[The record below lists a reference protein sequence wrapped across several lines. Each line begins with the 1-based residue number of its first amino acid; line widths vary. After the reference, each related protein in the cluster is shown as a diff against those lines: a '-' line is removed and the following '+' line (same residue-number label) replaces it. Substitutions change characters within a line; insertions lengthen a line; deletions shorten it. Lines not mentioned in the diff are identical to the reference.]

1 MSTIY
6 DNMGNGSEDKSA
18 LDEVFGRSA
27 NKYEEPVV
35 IKNAGPEM
43 PVQEVIET
51 SPSDLREYRQQ
62 IDTAKKA
69 LNLVDDVVLKSY
81 LKRLDSMD
89 IASMPEA
96 EGVDSCIVLFKINRM
111 VYEEDEFATDKF
123 ISAISSMSFADCSVF
138 LVIDGYRD
146 KTDFYLGVKNNDPK
160 RTTASVADTFK
171 SSLVGQ
177 FPGIDIEDCSIVEKG
192 KKSSLQE
199 QVLRR
204 ISNASSLSS
213 YVGIPAFKDE
223 DGKYDN
229 KNYVQG
235 TEKLAQAMQGKR
247 YTAIILAS
255 NLTTDVVTEIRN
267 GYETIYSQLS
277 PMSTQQLAYST
288 NESLANAINRSKG
301 VTQGKTKTQTIG
313 ESYTNGTS
321 NSHSKSDSE
330 TKKSKIAVGSSVLG
344 GFLAAVGTGL
354 RITDAGA
361 AIGLPLMA
369 AGGAMSA
376 FGAAGKSKTSGTT
389 DTYGTSQSDTENRS
403 MSDAESHSETF
414 TDSLGK
420 TATIGSS
427 KNYTLTIHNKHIEEL
442 MKRIDQELERISMSE
457 STGLWS
463 VASYFFSYDNDFA
476 SAESA
481 STIFKSIMQGEE
493 SGVETSAINSWIDN
507 SQKMKMLTNSV
518 CHLSHPV
525 FRNNL
530 TVNGENIKV
539 ENSSLLSSKELA
551 MLLSLPHK
559 SVPGFP
565 VVEHVSL
572 AKEVIR
578 NNESLMKREV
588 SLGCIFDLGKAY
600 TENRVKLDV
609 KSLTQHVFVTG
620 STGCGKSETIYK
632 LINETKQVGTKFL
645 VIEPAKGEYKNVF
658 GDVNVFG
665 TNPLIMPLLRINP
678 FSFPAGVHVLEHI
691 DRLTEIFNVCWPMY
705 SAMPAVL
712 KKAMLDAYES
722 CGWDLRLSV
731 NRLSQ
736 GEDVYPSFL
745 DLFLSLEKVITESAY
760 SEEVKSNYSGALLTR
775 VESLTNGL
783 NGEIFSVNEL
793 SNMVLFDENCI
804 IDLSRVGSQ
813 ETKSLI
819 MGILI
824 MRLSEYRMTGA
835 NTPNSAL
842 KHLTVLE
849 EAHNI
854 LKRVSTE
861 QSQEGSNM
869 AGKSVEMITN
879 AIAEMRTYGEGFVI
893 VDQSPT
899 SVDKAAIKNTN
910 TKIVMRLPD
919 EDDRKVSGKAA
930 GMNDKQIDE
939 IAKLPTG
946 VAVVYQNDWVSPVL
960 CKIDRMEDSRVIFN
974 EQKDSILE
982 LNSEN
987 DIKNIIE
994 FLLAGQTENTQKA
1007 FDVIQIEKS
1016 VRAFYMP
1023 SKVRMAL
1030 LDTIEEYKRNNN
1042 TSLWNSVSIYD
1053 LSSLLTDLL
1062 GIRKEFGKCVKQY
1075 YQSKELNKKLTD
1087 LVKTRVPLD
1096 YVSCRYCL
1104 KCLFADFSLH
1114 SSANK
1119 KMAEEWLI
1127 NNSKWLNLIFDKDE
1141 YGI

>member
-43 PVQEVIET
+43 PVQKVLET
-51 SPSDLREYRQQ
+51 SPSDLCEYRQQ
-62 IDTAKKA
+62 IDMAKNA

-96 EGVDSCIVLFKINRM
+96 EGVDSSIVLFKINRM

-177 FPGIDIEDCSIVEKG
+177 FPGIDIDDCSIVEKG

-313 ESYTNGTS
+313 ESHTNGTS

-344 GFLAAVGTGL
+344 GVLAAVGTGL
-354 RITDAGA
+354 TITGAGA

-376 FGAAGKSKTSGTT
+376 VGAAGKSKTSGTT

-525 FRNNL
+525 FWNNL

-551 MLLSLPHK
+551 ILLSLPHK

-678 FSFPAGVHVLEHI
+678 FSFPTGVHVLEHI

-960 CKIDRMEDSRVIFN
+960 CKIDRMENSRVIFN

-987 DIKNIIE
+987 DINYIIE

-1007 FDVIQIEKS
+1007 FDIIQIEKS
-1016 VRAFYMP
+1016 VRAFNMP

-1030 LDTIEEYKRNNN
+1030 LDTIEEYKKNNHI
-1042 TSLWNSVSIYD
+1042 SLWNSVSIYD

-1062 GIRKEFGKCVKQY
+1062 GIRKEFEKCVRQY
-1075 YQSKELNKKLTD
+1075 CQSKELNKKLTD

-1127 NNSKWLNLIFDKDE
+1127 NNSK
-1141 YGI
+1141 

>member
-27 NKYEEPVV
+27 DKYEE

-43 PVQEVIET
+43 PVQKVIET

-62 IDTAKKA
+62 IDTAKNA

-96 EGVDSCIVLFKINRM
+96 EGVDYSIVLFKINRM
-111 VYEEDEFATDKF
+111 VYEEDEFATEKF
-123 ISAISSMSFADCSVF
+123 ISAISSMSYADCSVF

-177 FPGIDIEDCSIVEKG
+177 FPGIDIDDCSIVEKG

-301 VTQGKTKTQTIG
+301 VTQGKTKTHTIG
-313 ESYTNGTS
+313 ESHTNGTS
-321 NSHSKSDSE
+321 SSHSKSDSE
-330 TKKSKIAVGSSVLG
+330 TKKSKTAVCCSVLG
-344 GFLAAVGTGL
+344 GVLSAVGFGLMSTG
-354 RITDAGA
+354 AGA
-361 AIGLPLMA
+361 AIGMPLMVMA

-376 FGAAGKSKTSGTT
+376 VGAAGKSKTTGTT

-481 STIFKSIMQGEE
+481 ATIFKSIMQGEE

-507 SQKMKMLTNSV
+507 SQKMKMLTSSV

-678 FSFPAGVHVLEHI
+678 FSFPTGVHVLEHI

-731 NRLSQ
+731 NRLSR

-960 CKIDRMEDSRVIFN
+960 CKIDRMENSRVIFN

-987 DIKNIIE
+987 DINYIIE
-994 FLLAGQTENTQKA
+994 FLLAGHTENTQKA
-1007 FDVIQIEKS
+1007 FDIIQIEKS
-1016 VRAFYMP
+1016 VRAFNMP

-1030 LDTIEEYKRNNN
+1030 LDTIEEYKKNNHI
-1042 TSLWNSVSIYD
+1042 SLWNSVSIYD

-1062 GIRKEFGKCVKQY
+1062 GIRKEFEKCVRQY
-1075 YQSKELNKKLTD
+1075 CQSKELNKKLTD

-1096 YVSCRYCL
+1096 YVSCRYCM

-1114 SSANK
+1114 SSTNK

-1127 NNSKWLNLIFDKDE
+1127 NNSK
-1141 YGI
+1141 

>member
-1 MSTIY
+1 M
-6 DNMGNGSEDKSA
+6 
-18 LDEVFGRSA
+18 
-27 NKYEEPVV
+27 
-35 IKNAGPEM
+35 
-43 PVQEVIET
+43 
-51 SPSDLREYRQQ
+51 
-62 IDTAKKA
+62 
-69 LNLVDDVVLKSY
+69 VDDVVLKSY

-96 EGVDSCIVLFKINRM
+96 EGVDFSIVLFKINKM

-177 FPGIDIEDCSIVEKG
+177 FPGIDIDDCSIVEKG

-313 ESYTNGTS
+313 ESHTNGTS
-321 NSHSKSDSE
+321 NSHSKSNSE
-330 TKKSKIAVGSSVLG
+330 TKKSKTAVGCSVLG
-344 GFLAAVGTGL
+344 GVLSVVGFGLSATG
-354 RITDAGA
+354 AGA
-361 AIGLPLMA
+361 AIGIPLMA

-376 FGAAGKSKTSGTT
+376 VGATGKSKTSGTT

-481 STIFKSIMQGEE
+481 ATIFKSIMQGEE

-559 SVPGFP
+559 SVPGFS

-632 LINETKQVGTKFL
+632 LISETKQVGTKFL

-678 FSFPAGVHVLEHI
+678 FSFPTGVHVLEHI

-731 NRLSQ
+731 NRLSR

-960 CKIDRMEDSRVIFN
+960 CKIDRMENSRVIFN

-982 LNSEN
+982 LNSE
-987 DIKNIIE
+987 
-994 FLLAGQTENTQKA
+994 
-1007 FDVIQIEKS
+1007 
-1016 VRAFYMP
+1016 
-1023 SKVRMAL
+1023 MAL
-1030 LDTIEEYKRNNN
+1030 I
-1042 TSLWNSVSIYD
+1042 I
-1053 LSSLLTDLL
+1053 
-1062 GIRKEFGKCVKQY
+1062 
-1075 YQSKELNKKLTD
+1075 
-1087 LVKTRVPLD
+1087 
-1096 YVSCRYCL
+1096 
-1104 KCLFADFSLH
+1104 
-1114 SSANK
+1114 
-1119 KMAEEWLI
+1119 
-1127 NNSKWLNLIFDKDE
+1127 
-1141 YGI
+1141 

>member
-43 PVQEVIET
+43 PVQKVLET
-51 SPSDLREYRQQ
+51 SPSDLCEYRQQ
-62 IDTAKKA
+62 IDMAKNA

-96 EGVDSCIVLFKINRM
+96 EGVDSSIVLFKINRM

-146 KTDFYLGVKNNDPK
+146 KTDFYMGVKNNDSK
-160 RTTASVADTFK
+160 RTTVSVADTFK

-177 FPGIDIEDCSIVEKG
+177 FPGIDIEDCSIIDRG
-192 KKSSLQE
+192 KNSSLQE

-235 TEKLAQAMQGKR
+235 TEKLAQAMPGKR

-277 PMSTQQLAYST
+277 PMATQQLAYST

-313 ESYTNGTS
+313 ESHTNGTS
-321 NSHSKSDSE
+321 SSHGKSDSE
-330 TKKSKIAVGSSVLG
+330 TKKSKTAVGCSVLG
-344 GFLAAVGTGL
+344 GVLSAVGLGLSATG
-354 RITDAGA
+354 AGA
-361 AIGLPLMA
+361 AIGIPLMA
-369 AGGAMSA
+369 AGGVMSA
-376 FGAAGKSKTSGTT
+376 VGATGKSKTSGTT

-442 MKRIDQELERISMSE
+442 TKRIDQELERISMSE

-525 FRNNL
+525 FWNNL

-678 FSFPAGVHVLEHI
+678 FSFPTGVHVLEHI

-731 NRLSQ
+731 NRLSR

-745 DLFLSLEKVITESAY
+745 DLFLSLEKVITELAY

-960 CKIDRMEDSRVIFN
+960 CKIDRMENSRVIFN

-987 DIKNIIE
+987 DINYIIE

-1007 FDVIQIEKS
+1007 FDII
-1016 VRAFYMP
+1016 
-1023 SKVRMAL
+1023 L
-1030 LDTIEEYKRNNN
+1030 LPLHLE
-1042 TSLWNSVSIYD
+1042 TSLN
-1053 LSSLLTDLL
+1053 
-1062 GIRKEFGKCVKQY
+1062 
-1075 YQSKELNKKLTD
+1075 ELVNG
-1087 LVKTRVPLD
+1087 
-1096 YVSCRYCL
+1096 C
-1104 KCLFADFSLH
+1104 
-1114 SSANK
+1114 
-1119 KMAEEWLI
+1119 
-1127 NNSKWLNLIFDKDE
+1127 
-1141 YGI
+1141 

>member
-6 DNMGNGSEDKSA
+6 DNMGNDSEDKSA

-43 PVQEVIET
+43 PVQKVLET
-51 SPSDLREYRQQ
+51 SPSDLCEYRQQ
-62 IDTAKKA
+62 IDMAKNA

-96 EGVDSCIVLFKINRM
+96 EGVDSSIVLFKINRM

-171 SSLVGQ
+171 SSLMGQ

-313 ESYTNGTS
+313 ESHTNGTS

-344 GFLAAVGTGL
+344 GVLAAVGTGL
-354 RITDAGA
+354 TITGAGA

-376 FGAAGKSKTSGTT
+376 VGAAGKSKTSGTT

-403 MSDAESHSETF
+403 MSDAKSHSETF

-525 FRNNL
+525 FWNNL

-678 FSFPAGVHVLEHI
+678 FSFPTGVHVLEHI

-731 NRLSQ
+731 TRLSR

-793 SNMVLFDENCI
+793 SNIVLFDENCI

-960 CKIDRMEDSRVIFN
+960 CKIDRMENSRVIFN

-987 DIKNIIE
+987 DINYIIE

-1007 FDVIQIEKS
+1007 FDIIQIEKS
-1016 VRAFYMP
+1016 VRAFNMP

-1030 LDTIEEYKRNNN
+1030 LDTIEEYKKNNYI
-1042 TSLWNSVSIYD
+1042 SLWNSVSIYD

-1062 GIRKEFGKCVKQY
+1062 GIRKEFEKCVRQY
-1075 YQSKELNKKLTD
+1075 CQSKELNKKLTD

-1127 NNSKWLNLIFDKDE
+1127 NNSK
-1141 YGI
+1141 

>member
-507 SQKMKMLTNSV
+507 FQKMKMLTNSV

-960 CKIDRMEDSRVIFN
+960 CKIDRMENSRVIFN

-987 DIKNIIE
+987 DINYIIE

-1007 FDVIQIEKS
+1007 FDIIQIEKS
-1016 VRAFYMP
+1016 VRAFNMP

-1030 LDTIEEYKRNNN
+1030 LDTIEEYKKNNHI
-1042 TSLWNSVSIYD
+1042 SLWNSVSIYD

-1062 GIRKEFGKCVKQY
+1062 GIRKEFEKCVRQY
-1075 YQSKELNKKLTD
+1075 CQSKELNKKLTD

-1127 NNSKWLNLIFDKDE
+1127 NNSK
-1141 YGI
+1141 

>member
-6 DNMGNGSEDKSA
+6 DNMGNDSEDKSA

-35 IKNAGPEM
+35 IKNAGSEM
-43 PVQEVIET
+43 PVQKVIET

-62 IDTAKKA
+62 IETAKNA

-96 EGVDSCIVLFKINRM
+96 EGVDSSIVLFKINRM

-177 FPGIDIEDCSIVEKG
+177 FPGINIDDCSIVEKG

-229 KNYVQG
+229 NNYVQG

-267 GYETIYSQLS
+267 GYEMIYSQLS
-277 PMSTQQLAYST
+277 PMATQQLAYST

-313 ESYTNGTS
+313 ESHTNGTS
-321 NSHSKSDSE
+321 SSHSKSDSE
-330 TKKSKIAVGSSVLG
+330 TKKSKTAVGCSVLG
-344 GFLAAVGTGL
+344 GVLSAVGLGLSATG
-354 RITDAGA
+354 AGA
-361 AIGLPLMA
+361 AIGIPLMA

-376 FGAAGKSKTSGTT
+376 VGATGKSKTSGTT

-481 STIFKSIMQGEE
+481 ATIFKSIMQGEE

-678 FSFPAGVHVLEHI
+678 FSFPTGVHVLEHI

-824 MRLSEYRMTGA
+824 MRLSEYRMIGA

-960 CKIDRMEDSRVIFN
+960 GKIDRMEDSRVIFY

-1016 VRAFYMP
+1016 VRAFNMP

-1030 LDTIEEYKRNNN
+1030 LDTIAEYKNNN
-1042 TSLWNSVSIYD
+1042 NISLWNSVSIYD

-1062 GIRKEFGKCVKQY
+1062 DIRKEFEKCVRQY
-1075 YQSKELNKKLTD
+1075 CQSKELNKKLTD
-1087 LVKTRVPLD
+1087 LVKTRVSLD

-1127 NNSKWLNLIFDKDE
+1127 NNSK
-1141 YGI
+1141 

>member
-6 DNMGNGSEDKSA
+6 DNMGNGSKDKSA

-35 IKNAGPEM
+35 IKNADPEM
-43 PVQEVIET
+43 PVQKVIET

-62 IDTAKKA
+62 IDTAKNA

-96 EGVDSCIVLFKINRM
+96 EGVDSSIVLFKINRM

-177 FPGIDIEDCSIVEKG
+177 FPGIDIDDCSIVEKG

-277 PMSTQQLAYST
+277 PMATRQLAYST

-313 ESYTNGTS
+313 KSHTNGTS
-321 NSHSKSDSE
+321 SSHSKSYSE
-330 TKKSKIAVGSSVLG
+330 TKKSKTAVGCSVLG
-344 GFLAAVGTGL
+344 GVLSAVGFGLSSTG
-354 RITDAGA
+354 AGA
-361 AIGLPLMA
+361 AIGIPLMA
-369 AGGAMSA
+369 AGGVMSA
-376 FGAAGKSKTSGTT
+376 VGAAGKSKTSGTT

-525 FRNNL
+525 FWNNL

-572 AKEVIR
+572 AKEVIH
-578 NNESLMKREV
+578 NNEGLMKREV

-678 FSFPAGVHVLEHI
+678 FSFPTGVHVLEHI

-722 CGWDLRLSV
+722 CGWDLRFSV
-731 NRLSQ
+731 NRLSR

-960 CKIDRMEDSRVIFN
+960 CKIDRMENSRVIFN

-987 DIKNIIE
+987 DINYIIE

-1007 FDVIQIEKS
+1007 FDIIQIKKS
-1016 VRAFYMP
+1016 VRAFNMP

-1030 LDTIEEYKRNNN
+1030 LDTIEEYKKNNHI
-1042 TSLWNSVSIYD
+1042 SLWNSVSIYD

-1062 GIRKEFGKCVKQY
+1062 GIRKEFEKCVRQY
-1075 YQSKELNKKLTD
+1075 CQSKELNKKLTD
-1087 LVKTRVPLD
+1087 LVKTRVTLD

-1127 NNSKWLNLIFDKDE
+1127 NNSK
-1141 YGI
+1141 

>member
-6 DNMGNGSEDKSA
+6 DNMGNDSEDKSA

-43 PVQEVIET
+43 PVQKVIET

-62 IDTAKKA
+62 IDTAKNA

-96 EGVDSCIVLFKINRM
+96 EGVDSSIVLFKINRM

-177 FPGIDIEDCSIVEKG
+177 FPGINIDDCSIVEKG

-229 KNYVQG
+229 NNYVQG

-267 GYETIYSQLS
+267 GYEMIYSQLS
-277 PMSTQQLAYST
+277 PMATQQLAYST

-313 ESYTNGTS
+313 ESHTNGTS
-321 NSHSKSDSE
+321 SSHSKSDSE
-330 TKKSKIAVGSSVLG
+330 TKKSKTAVGCSVLG
-344 GFLAAVGTGL
+344 GVLSAVGLGLSATG
-354 RITDAGA
+354 AGA
-361 AIGLPLMA
+361 AIGIPLMA

-376 FGAAGKSKTSGTT
+376 VGATGKSKTSGTT

-481 STIFKSIMQGEE
+481 ATIFKSIMQGEE

-678 FSFPAGVHVLEHI
+678 FSFPTGVHVLEHI

-824 MRLSEYRMTGA
+824 MRLSEYRMIGA

-960 CKIDRMEDSRVIFN
+960 CKIDRMEDSRVIFY

-1016 VRAFYMP
+1016 VRAFNMP

-1030 LDTIEEYKRNNN
+1030 LDTIEEYKNNN
-1042 TSLWNSVSIYD
+1042 NISLWNSVSIYD

-1062 GIRKEFGKCVKQY
+1062 DIRKEFEKCVRQY
-1075 YQSKELNKKLTD
+1075 CQSKELNKKLTD
-1087 LVKTRVPLD
+1087 LVKTRVSLD

-1127 NNSKWLNLIFDKDE
+1127 NNSK
-1141 YGI
+1141 

>member
-6 DNMGNGSEDKSA
+6 DNMGNDSEDKSA

-43 PVQEVIET
+43 PVQKVLET
-51 SPSDLREYRQQ
+51 SPSDLCEYRQQ
-62 IDTAKKA
+62 IDMAKNA

-81 LKRLDSMD
+81 LKRLDGMD

-96 EGVDSCIVLFKINRM
+96 EGVDSSIVLFKINRM

-171 SSLVGQ
+171 SSLMGQ

-313 ESYTNGTS
+313 ESHTNGTS

-344 GFLAAVGTGL
+344 GVLAAVGTGL
-354 RITDAGA
+354 TITGAGA

-376 FGAAGKSKTSGTT
+376 VGAAGKSKTSGTT

-403 MSDAESHSETF
+403 MSDAKSHSETF

-525 FRNNL
+525 FWNNL

-678 FSFPAGVHVLEHI
+678 FSFPTGVHVLEHI

-731 NRLSQ
+731 NRLSR

-793 SNMVLFDENCI
+793 SNIVLFDENCI

-960 CKIDRMEDSRVIFN
+960 CKIDRMENSRVIFN

-987 DIKNIIE
+987 DINYIIE

-1007 FDVIQIEKS
+1007 FDIIQIEKS
-1016 VRAFYMP
+1016 VRAFNMP

-1030 LDTIEEYKRNNN
+1030 LDTIEEYKKNNYI
-1042 TSLWNSVSIYD
+1042 SLWNSVSIYD

-1062 GIRKEFGKCVKQY
+1062 GIRKEFEKCVRQY
-1075 YQSKELNKKLTD
+1075 CQSKELNKKLTD

-1127 NNSKWLNLIFDKDE
+1127 NNSK
-1141 YGI
+1141 

>member
-6 DNMGNGSEDKSA
+6 DNMGNGSEDKYA

-43 PVQEVIET
+43 PVQKVLET
-51 SPSDLREYRQQ
+51 SPSDLCEYRQQ
-62 IDTAKKA
+62 IDMAKNA

-96 EGVDSCIVLFKINRM
+96 EGVDSSIVLFKINRM

-160 RTTASVADTFK
+160 RTTASVAVTFK

-177 FPGIDIEDCSIVEKG
+177 FPGIDIDDCSIVEKG

-313 ESYTNGTS
+313 ESHTNGTS

-344 GFLAAVGTGL
+344 GVLAAVGTGL
-354 RITDAGA
+354 TITGAGA

-376 FGAAGKSKTSGTT
+376 VGAAGKSKTSGTT

-525 FRNNL
+525 FWNNL

-600 TENRVKLDV
+600 IENRVKLDV

-678 FSFPAGVHVLEHI
+678 FSFPTGVHVLEHI

-1053 LSSLLTDLL
+1053 LSSLLADLL

-1127 NNSKWLNLIFDKDE
+1127 NNSK
-1141 YGI
+1141 

>member
-27 NKYEEPVV
+27 DKYEE

-43 PVQEVIET
+43 PVQQVIET

-62 IDTAKKA
+62 IDTAKNA

-89 IASMPEA
+89 IVSMPKA
-96 EGVDSCIVLFKINRM
+96 EGVDYSIVLFKINRM

-177 FPGIDIEDCSIVEKG
+177 FPGIDIDDCSIVEKG

-277 PMSTQQLAYST
+277 PMATQQLAYST

-301 VTQGKTKTQTIG
+301 VTQGKTKTHTIG
-313 ESYTNGTS
+313 ESHTNGTS
-321 NSHSKSDSE
+321 SSHSKSDSE
-330 TKKSKIAVGSSVLG
+330 TKKSKTAVCCSVLG
-344 GFLAAVGTGL
+344 GVLSAVGFGLMSTG
-354 RITDAGA
+354 AGA
-361 AIGLPLMA
+361 AIGMPLMA

-376 FGAAGKSKTSGTT
+376 VGAAGKSKTTGTT

-403 MSDAESHSETF
+403 TSDAESHSETF

-481 STIFKSIMQGEE
+481 ATIFKSIMQGEE

-578 NNESLMKREV
+578 NNESVIKREV

-600 TENRVKLDV
+600 TENHVKLDV

-632 LINETKQVGTKFL
+632 LINETKQVGAKFL

-678 FSFPAGVHVLEHI
+678 FSFPTGVHVLEHI

-722 CGWDLRLSV
+722 CGWDLRLSI
-731 NRLSQ
+731 NRLSR

-960 CKIDRMEDSRVIFN
+960 CKIDRMENSRVIFN

-1007 FDVIQIEKS
+1007 FDIIQIEKS
-1016 VRAFYMP
+1016 VRAFNMP

-1030 LDTIEEYKRNNN
+1030 LDTIEEYKKNNHI
-1042 TSLWNSVSIYD
+1042 SLWNSVSIYD

-1062 GIRKEFGKCVKQY
+1062 GIRKEFEKCVRQY
-1075 YQSKELNKKLTD
+1075 CQSKELNKKLTD

-1127 NNSKWLNLIFDKDE
+1127 NNSK
-1141 YGI
+1141 

>member
-1 MSTIY
+1 M
-6 DNMGNGSEDKSA
+6 
-18 LDEVFGRSA
+18 
-27 NKYEEPVV
+27 
-35 IKNAGPEM
+35 
-43 PVQEVIET
+43 
-51 SPSDLREYRQQ
+51 
-62 IDTAKKA
+62 
-69 LNLVDDVVLKSY
+69 
-81 LKRLDSMD
+81 
-89 IASMPEA
+89 
-96 EGVDSCIVLFKINRM
+96 
-111 VYEEDEFATDKF
+111 
-123 ISAISSMSFADCSVF
+123 
-138 LVIDGYRD
+138 
-146 KTDFYLGVKNNDPK
+146 
-160 RTTASVADTFK
+160 
-171 SSLVGQ
+171 
-177 FPGIDIEDCSIVEKG
+177 
-192 KKSSLQE
+192 
-199 QVLRR
+199 
-204 ISNASSLSS
+204 
-213 YVGIPAFKDE
+213 
-223 DGKYDN
+223 
-229 KNYVQG
+229 QG

-277 PMSTQQLAYST
+277 PMATQQLAYST

-313 ESYTNGTS
+313 ESHTNGTS
-321 NSHSKSDSE
+321 SSHGKSDSE
-330 TKKSKIAVGSSVLG
+330 TKKSKTAVGCSVLG
-344 GFLAAVGTGL
+344 GVLSAVGLGLSATG
-354 RITDAGA
+354 AGA
-361 AIGLPLMA
+361 AIGIPLMA
-369 AGGAMSA
+369 AGGVMSA
-376 FGAAGKSKTSGTT
+376 VGATGKSKTSGTT

-442 MKRIDQELERISMSE
+442 TKRIDQELERISMSE

-525 FRNNL
+525 FWNNL

-678 FSFPAGVHVLEHI
+678 FSFPTGVHVLEHI

-731 NRLSQ
+731 NRLSR

-960 CKIDRMEDSRVIFN
+960 CKIDRMENSRVIFN

-987 DIKNIIE
+987 DINYIIE

-1007 FDVIQIEKS
+1007 FDIIQIEKS
-1016 VRAFYMP
+1016 VRAFNMP

-1030 LDTIEEYKRNNN
+1030 LDTIEEYKKNNHI
-1042 TSLWNSVSIYD
+1042 SLWNSVSIYD

-1062 GIRKEFGKCVKQY
+1062 GIRKEFEKCVRQY
-1075 YQSKELNKKLTD
+1075 CQSKELNKKLTD

-1127 NNSKWLNLIFDKDE
+1127 NNSK
-1141 YGI
+1141 

>member
-43 PVQEVIET
+43 PVQKVLET
-51 SPSDLREYRQQ
+51 SPSDLCEYRQQ
-62 IDTAKKA
+62 IDMAKNA

-96 EGVDSCIVLFKINRM
+96 EGVDSSIVLFKINRM

-146 KTDFYLGVKNNDPK
+146 KTDFYLGVKNNDHK

-177 FPGIDIEDCSIVEKG
+177 FPGINIDDCSIVEKG

-313 ESYTNGTS
+313 ESHTNGTS

-344 GFLAAVGTGL
+344 GVLAAVGTGL
-354 RITDAGA
+354 TITGAGA

-376 FGAAGKSKTSGTT
+376 VGAAGKSKTSGTT

-525 FRNNL
+525 FWNNL

-678 FSFPAGVHVLEHI
+678 FSFPTGVHVLEHI

-736 GEDVYPSFL
+736 GENVYPSFL

-960 CKIDRMEDSRVIFN
+960 CKIDRMENSRVIFN

-987 DIKNIIE
+987 DINYIIE

-1007 FDVIQIEKS
+1007 FDIIQIEKS
-1016 VRAFYMP
+1016 VRAFNMP

-1030 LDTIEEYKRNNN
+1030 LDTIEEYKKNNHI
-1042 TSLWNSVSIYD
+1042 SLWNSVSIYD

-1062 GIRKEFGKCVKQY
+1062 GIRKEFEKCVRQY
-1075 YQSKELNKKLTD
+1075 CQSKELNKKLTD

-1127 NNSKWLNLIFDKDE
+1127 NNSK
-1141 YGI
+1141 

>member
-43 PVQEVIET
+43 PVQKVLET
-51 SPSDLREYRQQ
+51 SPSDLCEYRQQ
-62 IDTAKKA
+62 IDMAKNA

-96 EGVDSCIVLFKINRM
+96 EGVDYSIVLFKINRM

-177 FPGIDIEDCSIVEKG
+177 FPGIDIDDCSIVEKG

-313 ESYTNGTS
+313 ESHTNGTS

-344 GFLAAVGTGL
+344 GVLAAVGTGL
-354 RITDAGA
+354 TITGAGA

-376 FGAAGKSKTSGTT
+376 VGAAGKSKTSGTT

-525 FRNNL
+525 FWNNL

-678 FSFPAGVHVLEHI
+678 FSFPTGVHVLEHI

-960 CKIDRMEDSRVIFN
+960 CKIDRMENSRVIFN

-987 DIKNIIE
+987 DINYIIE

-1007 FDVIQIEKS
+1007 FDIIQIEKS
-1016 VRAFYMP
+1016 VRAFNMP

-1030 LDTIEEYKRNNN
+1030 LDTIEEYKKNNHI
-1042 TSLWNSVSIYD
+1042 SLWNSVSIYD

-1062 GIRKEFGKCVKQY
+1062 GIRKEFEKCVRQY
-1075 YQSKELNKKLTD
+1075 CQSKELNKKLTD

-1127 NNSKWLNLIFDKDE
+1127 NNSK
-1141 YGI
+1141 

>member
-43 PVQEVIET
+43 PVQKVLET
-51 SPSDLREYRQQ
+51 SPSDLCEYRQQ
-62 IDTAKKA
+62 IDMAKNA

-96 EGVDSCIVLFKINRM
+96 EGVDSSIVLFKINRM

-177 FPGIDIEDCSIVEKG
+177 FPGIDIDDCSIVEKG

-301 VTQGKTKTQTIG
+301 VTQGKTTTQTIG
-313 ESYTNGTS
+313 ESHTNGTS

-330 TKKSKIAVGSSVLG
+330 TKKSKIAVVSSVLG
-344 GFLAAVGTGL
+344 GVLAAVGTGL
-354 RITDAGA
+354 TVTGAGA

-376 FGAAGKSKTSGTT
+376 VGAAGKSKTSGTT

-525 FRNNL
+525 FWNNL

-678 FSFPAGVHVLEHI
+678 FSFPTGVHVLEHI

-919 EDDRKVSGKAA
+919 EDDRKVSAKAA

-960 CKIDRMEDSRVIFN
+960 CKIDRMENSRVIFN

-982 LNSEN
+982 LNSKN
-987 DIKNIIE
+987 DINYIIE

-1007 FDVIQIEKS
+1007 FDIIQIEKS
-1016 VRAFYMP
+1016 VRAFNMP

-1030 LDTIEEYKRNNN
+1030 LDTIEEYKKNNHI
-1042 TSLWNSVSIYD
+1042 SLWNSVSIYD

-1062 GIRKEFGKCVKQY
+1062 GIRKEFEKCVRQY
-1075 YQSKELNKKLTD
+1075 CQSKELNKKLTD
-1087 LVKTRVPLD
+1087 LVKTRVTLD

-1127 NNSKWLNLIFDKDE
+1127 NNSK
-1141 YGI
+1141 

>member
-43 PVQEVIET
+43 PVQKVLET
-51 SPSDLREYRQQ
+51 SPSDLCEYRQQ
-62 IDTAKKA
+62 IDMAKNA

-96 EGVDSCIVLFKINRM
+96 EGVDSSIVLFKINRM

-146 KTDFYLGVKNNDPK
+146 KTDFYMGVKNNDSK
-160 RTTASVADTFK
+160 RTTVSVADTFK

-177 FPGIDIEDCSIVEKG
+177 FPGIDIEDCSIIDRG
-192 KKSSLQE
+192 KNSSLQE

-313 ESYTNGTS
+313 ESHTNGTS

-354 RITDAGA
+354 RITGAGA

-376 FGAAGKSKTSGTT
+376 VGAAGKSKTSGTT

-481 STIFKSIMQGEE
+481 ATIFKSIMQGEE
-493 SGVETSAINSWIDN
+493 SGVETSAVNSWIDN

-578 NNESLMKREV
+578 NNESQMKREV

-678 FSFPAGVHVLEHI
+678 FSFPTGVHVLEHI

-793 SNMVLFDENCI
+793 SDMVLFDENCI

-960 CKIDRMEDSRVIFN
+960 CKIDRMENSRVIFN

-987 DIKNIIE
+987 DINYIIE

-1007 FDVIQIEKS
+1007 FDIIQIEKS
-1016 VRAFYMP
+1016 VRAFNMP

-1030 LDTIEEYKRNNN
+1030 LDTIEEYKKNNHI
-1042 TSLWNSVSIYD
+1042 SLWNSVSIYD

-1062 GIRKEFGKCVKQY
+1062 GIRKEFEKCVRLY
-1075 YQSKELNKKLTD
+1075 CQSKELNKKLTD

-1127 NNSKWLNLIFDKDE
+1127 NNSK
-1141 YGI
+1141 

>member
-43 PVQEVIET
+43 PVQKVLET
-51 SPSDLREYRQQ
+51 SPSDLCEYRQQ
-62 IDTAKKA
+62 IDMAKNA

-96 EGVDSCIVLFKINRM
+96 EGVDSSIVLFKINRM

-177 FPGIDIEDCSIVEKG
+177 FPGIDIDDCSIVEKG

-301 VTQGKTKTQTIG
+301 VTQGKTKTHTIG
-313 ESYTNGTS
+313 ESHTNGTS

-344 GFLAAVGTGL
+344 GVLAAVGTGL
-354 RITDAGA
+354 TITGAGA

-376 FGAAGKSKTSGTT
+376 VGAAGKSKTSGTT

-525 FRNNL
+525 FWNNL

-551 MLLSLPHK
+551 ILLSLPHK

-600 TENRVKLDV
+600 IENRVKLDV

-678 FSFPAGVHVLEHI
+678 FSFPTGVHVLEHI

-745 DLFLSLEKVITESAY
+745 DLFLSLEKVITESEY

-960 CKIDRMEDSRVIFN
+960 CKIDRMENSRVIFN

-987 DIKNIIE
+987 DINYIIE

-1007 FDVIQIEKS
+1007 FDIIQIEKS
-1016 VRAFYMP
+1016 VRAFNMP

-1030 LDTIEEYKRNNN
+1030 LDTIEEYKKNNHI
-1042 TSLWNSVSIYD
+1042 SLWNSVSIYD

-1062 GIRKEFGKCVKQY
+1062 GIRKEFEKCVRQY
-1075 YQSKELNKKLTD
+1075 CQSKELNKKLTD

-1127 NNSKWLNLIFDKDE
+1127 NNSK
-1141 YGI
+1141 

>member
-43 PVQEVIET
+43 PVQKVLET
-51 SPSDLREYRQQ
+51 SPSDLCEYRQQ
-62 IDTAKKA
+62 IDMAKNA

-96 EGVDSCIVLFKINRM
+96 EGVDSSIVLFKINRM

-177 FPGIDIEDCSIVEKG
+177 FPGIDIDDCSIVEKG

-301 VTQGKTKTQTIG
+301 VTQGKTKTHTIG
-313 ESYTNGTS
+313 ESHTNGTS

-344 GFLAAVGTGL
+344 GVLAAVGTGL
-354 RITDAGA
+354 TITGAGA

-376 FGAAGKSKTSGTT
+376 VGAAGKSKTSGTT

-525 FRNNL
+525 FWNNL

-551 MLLSLPHK
+551 ILLSLPHK

-600 TENRVKLDV
+600 IENRVKLDV

-678 FSFPAGVHVLEHI
+678 FSFPTGVHVLEHI

-919 EDDRKVSGKAA
+919 EDDRKVSAKAA

-960 CKIDRMEDSRVIFN
+960 CKIDRMENSRVIFN

-987 DIKNIIE
+987 DINYIIE

-1007 FDVIQIEKS
+1007 FDIIQIEKS
-1016 VRAFYMP
+1016 VRAFNMP

-1030 LDTIEEYKRNNN
+1030 LDTIEEYKKNNHI
-1042 TSLWNSVSIYD
+1042 SLWNSVSIYD

-1062 GIRKEFGKCVKQY
+1062 GIRKEFEKCVRQY
-1075 YQSKELNKKLTD
+1075 CQSKELNKKLTD

-1127 NNSKWLNLIFDKDE
+1127 NNSK
-1141 YGI
+1141 

>member
-27 NKYEEPVV
+27 DKYEE

-43 PVQEVIET
+43 PVQKVIET

-62 IDTAKKA
+62 IDTAKNA

-96 EGVDSCIVLFKINRM
+96 EGVDYSIVLFKINRM
-111 VYEEDEFATDKF
+111 VYEEDEFATEKF
-123 ISAISSMSFADCSVF
+123 ISAISSMSYADCSVF

-177 FPGIDIEDCSIVEKG
+177 FPGIDIDDCSIVEKG

-313 ESYTNGTS
+313 ESHTNGTS

-403 MSDAESHSETF
+403 MSDAKSHSETF

-600 TENRVKLDV
+600 IENRVKLDV

-678 FSFPAGVHVLEHI
+678 FSFPTGVHVLEHI

-960 CKIDRMEDSRVIFN
+960 CKIDRMENSRVIFN

-987 DIKNIIE
+987 DINYIIE

-1007 FDVIQIEKS
+1007 FDIIQIEKS
-1016 VRAFYMP
+1016 VRAFNMP

-1030 LDTIEEYKRNNN
+1030 LDTIEEYKKNNHI
-1042 TSLWNSVSIYD
+1042 SLWNSVSIYD

-1062 GIRKEFGKCVKQY
+1062 GIRKEFEKCVRQY
-1075 YQSKELNKKLTD
+1075 CQSKELNKKLTD

-1127 NNSKWLNLIFDKDE
+1127 NNSK
-1141 YGI
+1141 

>member
-43 PVQEVIET
+43 PVQKVLET
-51 SPSDLREYRQQ
+51 SPSDLCEYRQQ
-62 IDTAKKA
+62 IDMAKNA

-96 EGVDSCIVLFKINRM
+96 EGVDSSIVLFKINRM

-171 SSLVGQ
+171 SSLMGQ

-313 ESYTNGTS
+313 ESHTNGTS

-344 GFLAAVGTGL
+344 GVLAAVGTGL
-354 RITDAGA
+354 TITGAGA

-376 FGAAGKSKTSGTT
+376 VGAAGKSKTSGTT

-678 FSFPAGVHVLEHI
+678 FSFPTGVHVLEHI

-731 NRLSQ
+731 NRLSR

-960 CKIDRMEDSRVIFN
+960 CKIDRMENSRVIFN

-987 DIKNIIE
+987 DINYIIE

-1007 FDVIQIEKS
+1007 FDIIQIEKS
-1016 VRAFYMP
+1016 VRAFNMP

-1030 LDTIEEYKRNNN
+1030 LDTIEEYKKNNYI
-1042 TSLWNSVSIYD
+1042 SLWNSVSIYD

-1062 GIRKEFGKCVKQY
+1062 GIRKEFEKCVRQY
-1075 YQSKELNKKLTD
+1075 CQSKELNKKLTD

-1127 NNSKWLNLIFDKDE
+1127 NNSK
-1141 YGI
+1141 

>member
-6 DNMGNGSEDKSA
+6 DNMGNGSEDKPA

-43 PVQEVIET
+43 PVQKVIET

-62 IDTAKKA
+62 IDTAKNA

-96 EGVDSCIVLFKINRM
+96 EGVDSSIVLFKINRM

-177 FPGIDIEDCSIVEKG
+177 FPGINIDDCSIVEKG

-267 GYETIYSQLS
+267 GYEMIYSQLS
-277 PMSTQQLAYST
+277 PMATQQLAYST

-313 ESYTNGTS
+313 ESHTNGIS
-321 NSHSKSDSE
+321 SSHSKSDSE
-330 TKKSKIAVGSSVLG
+330 TKKSKTAVGCSVLG
-344 GFLAAVGTGL
+344 VVLSAVGFGLSATG
-354 RITDAGA
+354 AGA
-361 AIGLPLMA
+361 TIGIPLMA

-376 FGAAGKSKTSGTT
+376 VGATGKSKTSGTT

-403 MSDAESHSETF
+403 TSDAESHSETF

-481 STIFKSIMQGEE
+481 ATIFKSIMQGEE

-507 SQKMKMLTNSV
+507 SQNVKMLTNSV

-525 FRNNL
+525 FWNNL

-578 NNESLMKREV
+578 NNESVMKREV
-588 SLGCIFDLGKAY
+588 SLGCIFDLGKVH
-600 TENRVKLDV
+600 TENHVKLDV

-632 LINETKQVGTKFL
+632 LINETKQVGAKFL

-678 FSFPAGVHVLEHI
+678 FSFPTGVHVLEHI

-960 CKIDRMEDSRVIFN
+960 CKIDRMEGSRVIFN

-1016 VRAFYMP
+1016 VRAFNMP

-1030 LDTIEEYKRNNN
+1030 LDTIEEYKKNNN
-1042 TSLWNSVSIYD
+1042 ISLWNSVSIYD
-1053 LSSLLTDLL
+1053 LSSLLTELL
-1062 GIRKEFGKCVKQY
+1062 DIRKEFEKCVRQY
-1075 YQSKELNKKLTD
+1075 SQSKELNKKLTD

-1127 NNSKWLNLIFDKDE
+1127 NNSK
-1141 YGI
+1141 

>member
-43 PVQEVIET
+43 PVQKVLET
-51 SPSDLREYRQQ
+51 SPSDLCEYRQQ
-62 IDTAKKA
+62 IDMAKNA

-96 EGVDSCIVLFKINRM
+96 EGVDSSIVLFKINRM

-146 KTDFYLGVKNNDPK
+146 KTDFYMGVKNNDSK
-160 RTTASVADTFK
+160 RTTVSVADTFK

-177 FPGIDIEDCSIVEKG
+177 FPGIDIEDCSIIDRG
-192 KKSSLQE
+192 KNSSLQE

-313 ESYTNGTS
+313 ESHTNGTS

-354 RITDAGA
+354 RITGAGA

-376 FGAAGKSKTSGTT
+376 FGAAGKSTTSGTT

-525 FRNNL
+525 FWNNL

-960 CKIDRMEDSRVIFN
+960 CKIDRMENSRVIFN

-987 DIKNIIE
+987 DINYIIE

-1007 FDVIQIEKS
+1007 FDIIQIEKS
-1016 VRAFYMP
+1016 VRAFNMP

-1030 LDTIEEYKRNNN
+1030 LDTIEEYKKNNHI
-1042 TSLWNSVSIYD
+1042 SLWNSVSIYD

-1062 GIRKEFGKCVKQY
+1062 GIRKEFEKCVRQY
-1075 YQSKELNKKLTD
+1075 CQSKELNKKLTD

-1127 NNSKWLNLIFDKDE
+1127 NNSK
-1141 YGI
+1141 

>member
-43 PVQEVIET
+43 PVQKVLET
-51 SPSDLREYRQQ
+51 SPSDLCEYRQQ
-62 IDTAKKA
+62 IDMAKNA

-81 LKRLDSMD
+81 LKRLDSMN

-96 EGVDSCIVLFKINRM
+96 EGVDSSIVLFKINRM

-177 FPGIDIEDCSIVEKG
+177 FPGIDIDDCSIVEKG

-313 ESYTNGTS
+313 ESHTNGTS

-344 GFLAAVGTGL
+344 GVLAAVGTGL
-354 RITDAGA
+354 TITGAGA

-376 FGAAGKSKTSGTT
+376 VGAAGKSKTSGTT

-525 FRNNL
+525 FWNNL

-678 FSFPAGVHVLEHI
+678 FSFPTGVHVLEHI

-960 CKIDRMEDSRVIFN
+960 CKIDRMENSRVIFN

-987 DIKNIIE
+987 DINYIIE

-1007 FDVIQIEKS
+1007 FDIIQIEKS
-1016 VRAFYMP
+1016 VRAFNMP

-1030 LDTIEEYKRNNN
+1030 LDTIEEYKKNNHI
-1042 TSLWNSVSIYD
+1042 SLWNSVSIYD

-1062 GIRKEFGKCVKQY
+1062 GIRKEFEKCVRQY
-1075 YQSKELNKKLTD
+1075 CQSKELNKKLTD

-1127 NNSKWLNLIFDKDE
+1127 NNSK
-1141 YGI
+1141 

>member
-43 PVQEVIET
+43 PVQKVLET
-51 SPSDLREYRQQ
+51 SPSDLCEYRQQ
-62 IDTAKKA
+62 IDMAKNA

-96 EGVDSCIVLFKINRM
+96 EGVDSSIVLFKINRM

-146 KTDFYLGVKNNDPK
+146 KTDFYMGVKNTDSK
-160 RTTASVADTFK
+160 RTTVSVADTFK

-177 FPGIDIEDCSIVEKG
+177 FPGIDIEDCSIIDRG
-192 KKSSLQE
+192 KNSSLQE

-277 PMSTQQLAYST
+277 PMATQQLAYST

-313 ESYTNGTS
+313 ESHTNGTS
-321 NSHSKSDSE
+321 SSHGKSDSE
-330 TKKSKIAVGSSVLG
+330 TKKSKTAVGCSVLG
-344 GFLAAVGTGL
+344 GVLSAVGLGLSATG
-354 RITDAGA
+354 AGA
-361 AIGLPLMA
+361 AIGIPLMA
-369 AGGAMSA
+369 AGGVMSA
-376 FGAAGKSKTSGTT
+376 VGATGKSKTSGTT

-525 FRNNL
+525 FWNNL

-678 FSFPAGVHVLEHI
+678 FSFPTGVHVLEHI

-960 CKIDRMEDSRVIFN
+960 CKIDRMENSRVIFN

-987 DIKNIIE
+987 DINYIIE
-994 FLLAGQTENTQKA
+994 FLLAGQTENTQKT
-1007 FDVIQIEKS
+1007 FDIIQIEKS
-1016 VRAFYMP
+1016 VRAFNMP

-1030 LDTIEEYKRNNN
+1030 LDTIEEYKKNNHI
-1042 TSLWNSVSIYD
+1042 SLWNSVSIYD

-1062 GIRKEFGKCVKQY
+1062 GIRKEFEKCVRQY
-1075 YQSKELNKKLTD
+1075 CKSKELNKKLTD

-1127 NNSKWLNLIFDKDE
+1127 NNSK
-1141 YGI
+1141 

>member
-62 IDTAKKA
+62 IDTAKKT

-96 EGVDSCIVLFKINRM
+96 EGVDSSIVLFKINRM

-177 FPGIDIEDCSIVEKG
+177 FPGIDIDDCSIVEKG

-301 VTQGKTKTQTIG
+301 VTQGKTKTHTIG
-313 ESYTNGTS
+313 ESHTNGTS

-344 GFLAAVGTGL
+344 GVLAAVGTGL
-354 RITDAGA
+354 TITGAGA

-369 AGGAMSA
+369 TGGAMSA
-376 FGAAGKSKTSGTT
+376 VGAAGKSKTSGTT

-427 KNYTLTIHNKHIEEL
+427 KNYTLTIHNKHTEEL

-525 FRNNL
+525 FWNNL

-551 MLLSLPHK
+551 ILLSLPHK

-600 TENRVKLDV
+600 IENRVKLDV

-678 FSFPAGVHVLEHI
+678 FSFPTGVHVLEHI

-960 CKIDRMEDSRVIFN
+960 CKIDRMENSRVIFN

-987 DIKNIIE
+987 DINYIIE

-1007 FDVIQIEKS
+1007 FDIIQIEKS
-1016 VRAFYMP
+1016 VRAFNMP

-1030 LDTIEEYKRNNN
+1030 LDTIEEYKKNNHI
-1042 TSLWNSVSIYD
+1042 SLWNSVSIYD

-1062 GIRKEFGKCVKQY
+1062 GIRKEFEKCVRQY
-1075 YQSKELNKKLTD
+1075 CQSKELNKKLTD

-1127 NNSKWLNLIFDKDE
+1127 NNSK
-1141 YGI
+1141 

>member
-1 MSTIY
+1 M
-6 DNMGNGSEDKSA
+6 
-18 LDEVFGRSA
+18 
-27 NKYEEPVV
+27 
-35 IKNAGPEM
+35 
-43 PVQEVIET
+43 
-51 SPSDLREYRQQ
+51 
-62 IDTAKKA
+62 
-69 LNLVDDVVLKSY
+69 
-81 LKRLDSMD
+81 
-89 IASMPEA
+89 
-96 EGVDSCIVLFKINRM
+96 
-111 VYEEDEFATDKF
+111 
-123 ISAISSMSFADCSVF
+123 
-138 LVIDGYRD
+138 
-146 KTDFYLGVKNNDPK
+146 
-160 RTTASVADTFK
+160 
-171 SSLVGQ
+171 
-177 FPGIDIEDCSIVEKG
+177 
-192 KKSSLQE
+192 
-199 QVLRR
+199 
-204 ISNASSLSS
+204 
-213 YVGIPAFKDE
+213 
-223 DGKYDN
+223 
-229 KNYVQG
+229 QG

-313 ESYTNGTS
+313 ESHTNGTS

-403 MSDAESHSETF
+403 MSDAKSHSETF

-525 FRNNL
+525 FWNNL

-678 FSFPAGVHVLEHI
+678 FSFPTGVHVLEHI

-731 NRLSQ
+731 NRLSR

-960 CKIDRMEDSRVIFN
+960 CKIDRMENSRVIFN

-987 DIKNIIE
+987 DINYIIE

-1007 FDVIQIEKS
+1007 FDIIQIEKS
-1016 VRAFYMP
+1016 VRAFNMP

-1030 LDTIEEYKRNNN
+1030 LDTIEEYKKNNYI
-1042 TSLWNSVSIYD
+1042 SLWNSVSIYD

-1062 GIRKEFGKCVKQY
+1062 GIRKEFEKCVRQY
-1075 YQSKELNKKLTD
+1075 CQSKELNKKLTD

-1127 NNSKWLNLIFDKDE
+1127 NNSK
-1141 YGI
+1141 

>member
-43 PVQEVIET
+43 PVQKVQET
-51 SPSDLREYRQQ
+51 SPSDLCEYRQQ
-62 IDTAKKA
+62 IDMAKNA

-96 EGVDSCIVLFKINRM
+96 EGVDSSIVLFKINRM

-177 FPGIDIEDCSIVEKG
+177 FPGIDIDDCSIVEKG

-313 ESYTNGTS
+313 ESHTNGTS

-344 GFLAAVGTGL
+344 GVLAAVGTGL
-354 RITDAGA
+354 TITGAGA

-376 FGAAGKSKTSGTT
+376 VGAAGKSKTSGTT

-525 FRNNL
+525 FWNNL

-678 FSFPAGVHVLEHI
+678 FSFPTGVHVLEHI

-736 GEDVYPSFL
+736 GENVYPSFL

-960 CKIDRMEDSRVIFN
+960 CKIDRMENSRVIFN

-987 DIKNIIE
+987 DINYIIE

-1007 FDVIQIEKS
+1007 FDIIQIEKS
-1016 VRAFYMP
+1016 VRAFNMP

-1030 LDTIEEYKRNNN
+1030 LDTIEEYKKNNHI
-1042 TSLWNSVSIYD
+1042 SLWNSVSIYD

-1062 GIRKEFGKCVKQY
+1062 GIRKEFEKCVRQY
-1075 YQSKELNKKLTD
+1075 CQSKELNKKLTD

-1127 NNSKWLNLIFDKDE
+1127 NNSK
-1141 YGI
+1141 

>member
-43 PVQEVIET
+43 PVLKVIET

-62 IDTAKKA
+62 IDTAKNA

-177 FPGIDIEDCSIVEKG
+177 FPGIDIDDCSIVEKG

-313 ESYTNGTS
+313 ESHTNGTS

-354 RITDAGA
+354 TITGAGA

-376 FGAAGKSKTSGTT
+376 VGAAGKSKTSGTT

-427 KNYTLTIHNKHIEEL
+427 KNYTLTIHDKHIEEL

-481 STIFKSIMQGEE
+481 ATIFKSIMQGEE

-678 FSFPAGVHVLEHI
+678 FSFPTGVHVLEHI

-793 SNMVLFDENCI
+793 SDMVLFDENCI

-960 CKIDRMEDSRVIFN
+960 CKIDRMENSRVIFN

-987 DIKNIIE
+987 DINYIIE

-1007 FDVIQIEKS
+1007 FDIIQIEKS
-1016 VRAFYMP
+1016 VRAFNMP

-1030 LDTIEEYKRNNN
+1030 LDTIEEYKKNNHI
-1042 TSLWNSVSIYD
+1042 SLWNSVSIYD

-1062 GIRKEFGKCVKQY
+1062 GIRKEFEKCVRQY
-1075 YQSKELNKKLTD
+1075 CQSKELNKKLTD

-1127 NNSKWLNLIFDKDE
+1127 NNSK
-1141 YGI
+1141 

>member
-43 PVQEVIET
+43 PVQKVLET
-51 SPSDLREYRQQ
+51 SPSDLCEYRQQ
-62 IDTAKKA
+62 IDMAKNA

-96 EGVDSCIVLFKINRM
+96 EGVDSSIVLFKINRM

-177 FPGIDIEDCSIVEKG
+177 FPGIDIDDCSIVEKG

-301 VTQGKTKTQTIG
+301 VTQGKTKTHTIG
-313 ESYTNGTS
+313 ESHTNGTS

-344 GFLAAVGTGL
+344 GVLAAVGTGL
-354 RITDAGA
+354 TITGAGA

-376 FGAAGKSKTSGTT
+376 VGAAGKSKTSGTT

-525 FRNNL
+525 FWNNL

-600 TENRVKLDV
+600 IENRVKLDV

-678 FSFPAGVHVLEHI
+678 FSFPTGVHVLEHI

-960 CKIDRMEDSRVIFN
+960 CKIDRMENSRVIFN

-987 DIKNIIE
+987 DINYIIE

-1007 FDVIQIEKS
+1007 FDIIQIKKS
-1016 VRAFYMP
+1016 VRAFNMP

-1030 LDTIEEYKRNNN
+1030 LDTIEEYKKNNHI
-1042 TSLWNSVSIYD
+1042 SLWNSVSIYD

-1062 GIRKEFGKCVKQY
+1062 GIRKEFEKCVRQY
-1075 YQSKELNKKLTD
+1075 CQSKELNKKLTD

-1127 NNSKWLNLIFDKDE
+1127 NNSK
-1141 YGI
+1141 

>member
-35 IKNAGPEM
+35 TKDAGSEM
-43 PVQEVIET
+43 PVQKVLET

-62 IDTAKKA
+62 IDTAKNA

-96 EGVDSCIVLFKINRM
+96 EGVDSSIVLFKINRM

-146 KTDFYLGVKNNDPK
+146 KTDFYLGVKNNDHK

-177 FPGIDIEDCSIVEKG
+177 FPGIDIDDCSIVEKG

-313 ESYTNGTS
+313 ESHTNGTS

-354 RITDAGA
+354 TITGAGA

-376 FGAAGKSKTSGTT
+376 VGAAGKSKTSGTT

-525 FRNNL
+525 FWNNL

-678 FSFPAGVHVLEHI
+678 FSFPTGVHVLEHI

-960 CKIDRMEDSRVIFN
+960 CKIDRMENSRVIFN

-987 DIKNIIE
+987 DINYIIE

-1007 FDVIQIEKS
+1007 FDIIQIEKS
-1016 VRAFYMP
+1016 VRAFNMP

-1030 LDTIEEYKRNNN
+1030 LDTIEEYKKNNHI
-1042 TSLWNSVSIYD
+1042 SLWNSVSIYD

-1062 GIRKEFGKCVKQY
+1062 GIRKEFEKCVRQY
-1075 YQSKELNKKLTD
+1075 CQSKELNKKLTD

-1127 NNSKWLNLIFDKDE
+1127 NNSK
-1141 YGI
+1141 

>member
-62 IDTAKKA
+62 IDTAKNA

-96 EGVDSCIVLFKINRM
+96 EGVDSSIVLFKINRM

-177 FPGIDIEDCSIVEKG
+177 FPGINIDDCSIVEKG

-301 VTQGKTKTQTIG
+301 VTQGKTKTHTIG
-313 ESYTNGTS
+313 ESHTNGTS
-321 NSHSKSDSE
+321 SSHSKSDSE
-330 TKKSKIAVGSSVLG
+330 TKKSKTAVGCSVLG
-344 GFLAAVGTGL
+344 GMLSAVGLGLSATG
-354 RITDAGA
+354 AGA
-361 AIGLPLMA
+361 AIGIPLMVMA

-376 FGAAGKSKTSGTT
+376 VGATGKSKTSGTT

-525 FRNNL
+525 FWNNL

-678 FSFPAGVHVLEHI
+678 FSFPTGVHVLEHI

-760 SEEVKSNYSGALLTR
+760 SEEVKSNYAGALLTR

-869 AGKSVEMITN
+869 VGKSVEMITN

-960 CKIDRMEDSRVIFN
+960 CKIDRMENSRVIFN

-982 LNSEN
+982 LNSED
-987 DIKNIIE
+987 DINYIIE

-1007 FDVIQIEKS
+1007 FDIIQIEKS
-1016 VRAFYMP
+1016 VRAFNMP

-1030 LDTIEEYKRNNN
+1030 LDTIEEYKKNNHI
-1042 TSLWNSVSIYD
+1042 SLWNSVSIYD

-1062 GIRKEFGKCVKQY
+1062 GIRKEFEKCVRQY
-1075 YQSKELNKKLTD
+1075 CQSKELNKKLTD

-1127 NNSKWLNLIFDKDE
+1127 NNSK
-1141 YGI
+1141 

>member
-35 IKNAGPEM
+35 IKNAGSEM
-43 PVQEVIET
+43 PVQKVIET

-62 IDTAKKA
+62 IDTAKNA

-96 EGVDSCIVLFKINRM
+96 EGVDYSIVLFKINRM

-177 FPGIDIEDCSIVEKG
+177 FPGIDIDDSSIVEKG

-313 ESYTNGTS
+313 ESHTNGTS

-403 MSDAESHSETF
+403 MSDAKSHSETF

-481 STIFKSIMQGEE
+481 ATIFKSIMQGEE

-507 SQKMKMLTNSV
+507 SQKMKMLTSSV

-731 NRLSQ
+731 NRLSR

-960 CKIDRMEDSRVIFN
+960 CKIDRMENSRVIFN

-987 DIKNIIE
+987 DINYIIE

-1007 FDVIQIEKS
+1007 FDIIQIEKS
-1016 VRAFYMP
+1016 VRAFNMP

-1030 LDTIEEYKRNNN
+1030 LDTIEEYKKNNYI
-1042 TSLWNSVSIYD
+1042 SLWNSVSIYD

-1062 GIRKEFGKCVKQY
+1062 GIRKEFEKCVRQY
-1075 YQSKELNKKLTD
+1075 CQSKELNKKLTD

-1127 NNSKWLNLIFDKDE
+1127 NNSK
-1141 YGI
+1141 

>member
-43 PVQEVIET
+43 PVQKVLET
-51 SPSDLREYRQQ
+51 SPSDLCEYRQQ
-62 IDTAKKA
+62 IDMAKNA

-96 EGVDSCIVLFKINRM
+96 EGVDSSIVLFKINRM

-146 KTDFYLGVKNNDPK
+146 KTDFYMGVKNNDSK
-160 RTTASVADTFK
+160 RTTVSVADTFK

-177 FPGIDIEDCSIVEKG
+177 FPGIDIEDCSIIDRG
-192 KKSSLQE
+192 KNSSLQE

-277 PMSTQQLAYST
+277 PMATQQLAYST

-313 ESYTNGTS
+313 ETHTNGTS
-321 NSHSKSDSE
+321 SSHGKSDSE
-330 TKKSKIAVGSSVLG
+330 TKKSKTAVGCSVLG
-344 GFLAAVGTGL
+344 GVLSAVGLGLSATG
-354 RITDAGA
+354 AGA
-361 AIGLPLMA
+361 AIGIPLMA
-369 AGGAMSA
+369 AGGVMSA
-376 FGAAGKSKTSGTT
+376 VGATGKSKTSGTT

-442 MKRIDQELERISMSE
+442 TKRIDQELERISMSE

-525 FRNNL
+525 FWNNL

-678 FSFPAGVHVLEHI
+678 FSFPTGVHVLEHI

-731 NRLSQ
+731 NRLSR

-960 CKIDRMEDSRVIFN
+960 CKIDRMENSRVIFN

-987 DIKNIIE
+987 DINYIIE

-1007 FDVIQIEKS
+1007 FDIIQIEKS
-1016 VRAFYMP
+1016 VRAFNMP

-1030 LDTIEEYKRNNN
+1030 LDTIEEYKKNNHI
-1042 TSLWNSVSIYD
+1042 SLWNSVSIYD

-1062 GIRKEFGKCVKQY
+1062 GIRKEFEKCVRQY
-1075 YQSKELNKKLTD
+1075 CQSKELNKKLTD

-1127 NNSKWLNLIFDKDE
+1127 NNSK
-1141 YGI
+1141 

>member
-43 PVQEVIET
+43 PVQKVIET
-51 SPSDLREYRQQ
+51 SPSDLCEYRQQ
-62 IDTAKKA
+62 IDMAKNA

-96 EGVDSCIVLFKINRM
+96 EGVDSSIVLFKINRM

-146 KTDFYLGVKNNDPK
+146 KTDFYMGVKNNDSK
-160 RTTASVADTFK
+160 RTTVSVADTFK

-177 FPGIDIEDCSIVEKG
+177 FPGIDIEDCSIIDRG
-192 KKSSLQE
+192 KNSSLQE

-313 ESYTNGTS
+313 ESHTNGTS

-481 STIFKSIMQGEE
+481 ATIFKSIMQGEE

-578 NNESLMKREV
+578 NNESVMKREV
-588 SLGCIFDLGKAY
+588 SLGCIFDLGKVH
-600 TENRVKLDV
+600 TENHVKLDV

-632 LINETKQVGTKFL
+632 LISETKQVGAKFL

-678 FSFPAGVHVLEHI
+678 FSFPTGVHVLEHI

-731 NRLSQ
+731 NRLSR

-960 CKIDRMEDSRVIFN
+960 CKIDRMENSRVIFN

-987 DIKNIIE
+987 DINYIIE

-1007 FDVIQIEKS
+1007 FDIIQIEKS
-1016 VRAFYMP
+1016 VRAFNMP

-1030 LDTIEEYKRNNN
+1030 LYTIEEYKKNNHI
-1042 TSLWNSVSIYD
+1042 SLWNSVSIYD

-1062 GIRKEFGKCVKQY
+1062 GIRKEFEKCVRQY
-1075 YQSKELNKKLTD
+1075 CQSKELNKKLTD

-1127 NNSKWLNLIFDKDE
+1127 NNSK
-1141 YGI
+1141 

>member
-43 PVQEVIET
+43 PVQKVLET
-51 SPSDLREYRQQ
+51 SPSDLCEYRQQ
-62 IDTAKKA
+62 IDMAKNA

-96 EGVDSCIVLFKINRM
+96 EGVDSSIVLFKINRM

-177 FPGIDIEDCSIVEKG
+177 FPGIDIDDCSIVEKG

-301 VTQGKTKTQTIG
+301 VTQGKTKTHTIG
-313 ESYTNGTS
+313 ESHTNGTS

-344 GFLAAVGTGL
+344 GVLAAVGTGL
-354 RITDAGA
+354 TITGAGA

-376 FGAAGKSKTSGTT
+376 VGAAGKSKTSGTT

-525 FRNNL
+525 FWNNL

-551 MLLSLPHK
+551 ILLSLPHK

-600 TENRVKLDV
+600 IENRVKLDV

-678 FSFPAGVHVLEHI
+678 FSFPTGVHVLEHI

-960 CKIDRMEDSRVIFN
+960 CKIDRMENSRVIFN

-987 DIKNIIE
+987 DINYIIE

-1007 FDVIQIEKS
+1007 FDIIQIEKS
-1016 VRAFYMP
+1016 VRAFNMP

-1030 LDTIEEYKRNNN
+1030 LDTIEEYKKNNHI
-1042 TSLWNSVSIYD
+1042 SLWNSVSIYD

-1062 GIRKEFGKCVKQY
+1062 GIRKEFEKCVRQY
-1075 YQSKELNKKLTD
+1075 CQSKELNKKLTD

-1127 NNSKWLNLIFDKDE
+1127 NNSK
-1141 YGI
+1141 

>member
-35 IKNAGPEM
+35 IKNAGSEM
-43 PVQEVIET
+43 PVQKVIET

-62 IDTAKKA
+62 IDTAKNA

-96 EGVDSCIVLFKINRM
+96 EGVDSSIVLFKINKM
-111 VYEEDEFATDKF
+111 VYEEDEFATEKF
-123 ISAISSMSFADCSVF
+123 ISAISSMSYADCSVF

-177 FPGIDIEDCSIVEKG
+177 FPGIDIDDCSIVEKG

-247 YTAIILAS
+247 YTAIILAY

-277 PMSTQQLAYST
+277 PMATQQLAYST

-313 ESYTNGTS
+313 ESHTNGTS
-321 NSHSKSDSE
+321 SSHSKSDSE
-330 TKKSKIAVGSSVLG
+330 TKKSKTAVGCSVLG
-344 GFLAAVGTGL
+344 GVLSAVGLGLSATG
-354 RITDAGA
+354 AGA
-361 AIGLPLMA
+361 AIGIPLMAMA

-376 FGAAGKSKTSGTT
+376 VGVAGKSKTSGTT

-403 MSDAESHSETF
+403 MSDAESHSESF

-420 TATIGSS
+420 TTTIGSG
-427 KNYTLTIHNKHIEEL
+427 KNYTLTLHNKHIEEL
-442 MKRIDQELERISMSE
+442 MKRIDLELERISMSE

-481 STIFKSIMQGEE
+481 ATIFKSIMQGEE

-507 SQKMKMLTNSV
+507 SQKVKMLTNSV
-518 CHLSHPV
+518 CRLSHPV
-525 FRNNL
+525 FTNNL
-530 TVNGENIKV
+530 TVNGESIIV
-539 ENSSLLSSKELA
+539 ENSSLLCSKELA

-678 FSFPAGVHVLEHI
+678 FSFPTGVHVLEHI

-731 NRLSQ
+731 NRLSR

-960 CKIDRMEDSRVIFN
+960 CKIDRMENSRVIFN

-987 DIKNIIE
+987 DINYIIE

-1007 FDVIQIEKS
+1007 FDIIQIEKS
-1016 VRAFYMP
+1016 VRAFNMP

-1030 LDTIEEYKRNNN
+1030 LDTIEEYKKNNHI
-1042 TSLWNSVSIYD
+1042 SLWNSVSIYD

-1062 GIRKEFGKCVKQY
+1062 GIRKEFEKCVRQY
-1075 YQSKELNKKLTD
+1075 CQSKELNKKLTD

-1127 NNSKWLNLIFDKDE
+1127 NNSK
-1141 YGI
+1141 

>member
-43 PVQEVIET
+43 PVQKVIET

-62 IDTAKKA
+62 IDTAKNA

-96 EGVDSCIVLFKINRM
+96 EGVDSSIVLFKINRM

-177 FPGIDIEDCSIVEKG
+177 FPGIDIDDCSIVEKG

-235 TEKLAQAMQGKR
+235 TEKLALAMQGKR

-277 PMSTQQLAYST
+277 PMATQQLAYST

-313 ESYTNGTS
+313 ESHTNGTS
-321 NSHSKSDSE
+321 SSHSKSYSE
-330 TKKSKIAVGSSVLG
+330 TKKSKTAVGCSVLG
-344 GFLAAVGTGL
+344 GVLSAVGFGLSATG
-354 RITDAGA
+354 AGA
-361 AIGLPLMA
+361 AIGIPLMA
-369 AGGAMSA
+369 AGGVMSA
-376 FGAAGKSKTSGTT
+376 VGAAGKSKTSGTT

-525 FRNNL
+525 FWNNL

-572 AKEVIR
+572 AKEVIH
-578 NNESLMKREV
+578 NNEGLMKREV

-678 FSFPAGVHVLEHI
+678 FSFPTGVHVLEHI

-731 NRLSQ
+731 NRLSR

-793 SNMVLFDENCI
+793 SDMVLFDENCI

-946 VAVVYQNDWVSPVL
+946 VAVVYQNDWVCPVL
-960 CKIDRMEDSRVIFN
+960 CKIDRMENSRVIFN

-987 DIKNIIE
+987 DINYIIE

-1007 FDVIQIEKS
+1007 FDIIQIKKS
-1016 VRAFYMP
+1016 VRAFNMP

-1030 LDTIEEYKRNNN
+1030 LDTIEEYKKNNHI
-1042 TSLWNSVSIYD
+1042 SLWNSVSIYD

-1062 GIRKEFGKCVKQY
+1062 GIRKEFEKCVRQY
-1075 YQSKELNKKLTD
+1075 CQSKELNKKLTD
-1087 LVKTRVPLD
+1087 LVKTRVTLD
-1096 YVSCRYCL
+1096 YVSCQYCL

-1127 NNSKWLNLIFDKDE
+1127 NNSK
-1141 YGI
+1141 

>member
-313 ESYTNGTS
+313 ESHTNGTS

-403 MSDAESHSETF
+403 MSDAKSHSETF

-476 SAESA
+476 SVESA

-731 NRLSQ
+731 NRLSR

-960 CKIDRMEDSRVIFN
+960 CKIDRMENSRVIFN

-987 DIKNIIE
+987 DINYIIE

-1007 FDVIQIEKS
+1007 FDIIQIEKS
-1016 VRAFYMP
+1016 VRAFNMP

-1030 LDTIEEYKRNNN
+1030 LDTIEEYKKNNYI
-1042 TSLWNSVSIYD
+1042 SLWNSVSIYD

-1062 GIRKEFGKCVKQY
+1062 GIRKEFEKCVRQY
-1075 YQSKELNKKLTD
+1075 CQSKELNKKLTD

-1127 NNSKWLNLIFDKDE
+1127 NNSK
-1141 YGI
+1141 